1 MDGGHYHTPVL
12 LREAIEA
19 LAIKPGG
26 VYVDATLG
34 GGGYSEKIVKM
45 LSPGHLYSFD
55 TDPNATSFASERLRS
70 FTPLIEIVPENFR
83 YVERELRARGVEKI
97 DGIVYDLGISSR
109 QIDTISVGLSYRY
122 ESELDMRLDPRLKRT
137 AKEIIASASTDEL
150 KRIFREYGEEPL
162 AGRIAGWIDRER
174 KKGPI
179 ETTVHLA
186 NIITYGI
193 REDKKNATL
202 ARIFQ
207 ALRIEVNDELRAL
220 EESLEGAIHLLA
232 GGGRIVVVSYH
243 SLEDRIV
250 KNFFL
255 HHAKPATESG
265 SLKSLRMA
273 TDEESAVLKLITRK
287 PVTPGEQEIGE
298 NPRARSAKMR
308 VAEKR

>member
-1 MDGGHYHTPVL
+1 MNGGHYHTPVL
-12 LREAIEA
+12 LREAIDA
-19 LAIKPGG
+19 LAIQPGG

-34 GGGYSEKIVKM
+34 GGGYSEEIAKKI
-45 LSPGHLYSFD
+45 SSGRLYSFD
-55 TDPNATSFASERLRS
+55 TDPNATNFSAERLEK
-70 FTPLIEIVPENFR
+70 FKDHIEFVPENFR
-83 YVERELRARGVEKI
+83 YLERELRARGVEKI

-109 QIDTISVGLSYRY
+109 QIDTTSVGLSYRY
-122 ESELDMRLDPRLKRT
+122 DSELDMRLDPRLRRT
-137 AKEIIASASTDEL
+137 AKEIIAEASTNEL
-150 KRIFREYGEEPL
+150 KHIFREYGEEPL

-186 NIITYGI
+186 NIITHGI
-193 REDKKNATL
+193 REDKRNATL

-220 EESLEGAIHLLA
+220 EESLEGALALLA

-255 HHAKPATESG
+255 RNAKPKTEAG
-265 SLKSLRMA
+265 TLKSLRMA
-273 TDEESAVLKLITRK
+273 TDEESAALVLITRK
-287 PVTPGEQEIGE
+287 PVTASAEEIGQ